1 MRGTGSKIK
10 GKERKEHSPRYSV
23 TSPWS
28 LSTYTQHKHHRKHDI
43 IWYQKHHNS
52 YYMSPNRGAVPAT
65 WAEPIGCLSLS
76 ADVYWKERH
85 ISLSRCWFLKLLF
98 FSGGDGQDPEID
110 TFIPDTLK
118 AAESRPRQCLKPG
131 CHMKRAPV
139 LVHSPSEMLGLT
151 VSAKTGEKKHR
162 ITI

>member
-65 WAEPIGCLSLS
+65 WAEPIHRL
-76 ADVYWKERH
+76 
-85 ISLSRCWFLKLLF
+85 
-98 FSGGDGQDPEID
+98 
-110 TFIPDTLK
+110 
-118 AAESRPRQCLKPG
+118 LKPQCWRVLKGKAHLTFQVLIFKITLFQWWRWTEPWDWRLHSRHSEG
-131 CHMKRAPV
+131 CRVQTSAM
-139 LVHSPSEMLGLT
+139 SEARMSYEESTCPCAQSFWNAGPY
-151 VSAKTGEKKHR
+151 SQR
-162 ITI
+162 